1 MTTSLHCTAAIH
13 AALVASPEFAR
24 LRLVG
29 YQQMPASAT
38 EPADVIEFRRCGGCG
53 STLGRELGIG
63 VRLAAAR
70 HAHGG
75 NGDQSMIGRC
85 KRALRSDPM
94 TGAMDVRAVL
104 EFVTAVADERLMGGG
119 R

>member
-1 MTTSLHCTAAIH
+1 MTTSLHCTATLH
-13 AALVASPEFAR
+13 AALVTSPEFTR

-38 EPADVIEFRRCGGCG
+38 EPDDVIEFRRCAGCG

-63 VRLAAAR
+63 ARLAAAR
-70 HAHGG
+70 IAHGG
-75 NGDQSMIGRC
+75 RGDQSMIGRC
-85 KRALRSDPM
+85 KRALSPDPM
-94 TGAMDVRAVL
+94 SGAMDVRAVR